1 MRPFVSVLL
10 RATLIAATA
19 PLAHA
24 QSPTPAPPPATSQQ
38 LRENAAQLLQSHD
51 PDNAAKAAELLQK
64 ASQIDLNEAQTRH
77 LDTSIWTTLAPV
89 LTTLI
94 LAGTLL
100 FNIYQARV
108 SDQEKR
114 VETQRQ
120 EAQAEKKRYADAL
133 ELLQKSTSVS
143 PAAALI
149 NSFPDE
155 PFRSDIRS
163 VGRTVLLNTKSVSE
177 FRDLFNILYSPVTI
191 DNLAGA
197 KEILRTVNG
206 AVSPLIDKTW
216 LNPGTDMTKLTPDER
231 ARFDLLTDE
240 RTFVGEKIAA
250 FIRQTP
256 AGPPE
261 MLDLRGLGFD
271 NCDLSG
277 ADLRGAR
284 ISNSS
289 WNFVNLDG
297 CDLRGITEFSQ
308 CWLYFTAWWH
318 AGHIDKPLLDYFKSN
333 QPFYPDMNVNT
344 RQPTSAK
351 EYAENIA
358 RLEASAQQPSTPAS
372 VQP

>member
-1 MRPFVSVLL
+1 
-10 RATLIAATA
+10 
-19 PLAHA
+19 
-24 QSPTPAPPPATSQQ
+24 
-38 LRENAAQLLQSHD
+38 
-51 PDNAAKAAELLQK
+51 
-64 ASQIDLNEAQTRH
+64 
-77 LDTSIWTTLAPV
+77 
-89 LTTLI
+89 
-94 LAGTLL
+94 
-100 FNIYQARV
+100 
-108 SDQEKR
+108 
-114 VETQRQ
+114 
-120 EAQAEKKRYADAL
+120 
-133 ELLQKSTSVS
+133 
-143 PAAALI
+143 
-149 NSFPDE
+149 
-155 PFRSDIRS
+155 
-163 VGRTVLLNTKSVSE
+163 
-177 FRDLFNILYSPVTI
+177 
-191 DNLAGA
+191 
-197 KEILRTVNG
+197 
-206 AVSPLIDKTW
+206 
-216 LNPGTDMTKLTPDER
+216 MTKLTPDER
-231 ARFDLLTDE
+231 ARFDLLADE